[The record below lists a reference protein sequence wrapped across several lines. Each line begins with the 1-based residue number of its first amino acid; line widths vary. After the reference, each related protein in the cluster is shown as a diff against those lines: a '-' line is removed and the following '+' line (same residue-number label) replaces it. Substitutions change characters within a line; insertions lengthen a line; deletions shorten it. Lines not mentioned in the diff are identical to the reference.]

1 MISFAV
7 TFELGASVRT
17 VLYGTAEGHRTPQHE
32 FPLFSRS
39 QSHRSMCWKS
49 WKDSCLNTWSIP
61 YIVSVLLEADYM
73 IHKNRRE
80 ISSSIPRQKQH
91 CAQIPNGFLFP
102 FHLGRK
108 EWIYLVSCLPPPPI
122 WCTFT
127 VSKNEFCFQYIC
139 QIKTSGRKKNLHF
152 KEPHVSSHFWHCRTQ
167 HKNTQTNQDSR
178 YKLFHRI
185 YILKGTST
193 NITKW
198 TESLLKYLYLFNR

>member
-1 MISFAV
+1 M
-7 TFELGASVRT
+7 
-17 VLYGTAEGHRTPQHE
+17 PQHMKHT
-32 FPLFSRS
+32 L
-39 QSHRSMCWKS
+39 H
-49 WKDSCLNTWSIP
+49 CLCAVGGRLHDT
-61 YIVSVLLEADYM
+61 
-73 IHKNRRE
+73 
-80 ISSSIPRQKQH
+80 QKQERN
-91 CAQIPNGFLFP
+91 ILFYSKTKTALCTNP
-102 FHLGRK
+102 KWFSFSFSFREKRVDLFG
-108 EWIYLVSCLPPPPI
+108 VLPSPPAI

-193 NITKW
+193 NITK
-198 TESLLKYLYLFNR
+198 